1 MKLWNFEVKQMLTI
15 TDEDI
20 GDIIDTAGYGIGYW
34 AKSAVVDDENGLYII
49 TDEDDQVYELRYVDI
64 VRGVKMYIENGNK
77 PYNIIYENGVDTCN
91 IDSVVADMIIQYA
104 CFGEIIYG

>member
-34 AKSAVVDDENGLYII
+34 TRKAEIGDETYTITDDEGTIH
-49 TDEDDQVYELRYVDI
+49 ELRNDDI

-77 PYNIIYENGVDTCN
+77 PYNIIYENGIDTCN
-91 IDSVVADMIIQYA
+91 IDSVVADIIIQYC
-104 CFGEIIYG
+104 CFGEIVYG